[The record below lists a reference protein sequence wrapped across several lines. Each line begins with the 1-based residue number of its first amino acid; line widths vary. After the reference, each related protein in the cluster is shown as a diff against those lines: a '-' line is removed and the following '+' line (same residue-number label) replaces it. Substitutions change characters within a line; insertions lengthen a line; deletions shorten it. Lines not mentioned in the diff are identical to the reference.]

1 MGGKFIMKAR
11 KPKSFVKQCTG
22 IALAGMIGCS
32 GLGVFAT
39 SASAA
44 ENMNQVTLNPSLQA
58 EEMTITQLQSA
69 IQHKDDP
76 FINQV
81 KIFIDKHNQE
91 SEVLWGKVSTSLKK
105 DIVNILTGDKKDYST
120 KINRALVRHFR
131 EVPTLLRLASPEFK
145 TEIIQLLKYL

>member
-1 MGGKFIMKAR
+1 MKAR
-11 KPKSFVKQCTG
+11 KTKLFVKQCTG
-22 IALAGMIGCS
+22 IALAGLIGCS
-32 GLGVFAT
+32 GLGFFAT

-44 ENMNQVTLNPSLQA
+44 ENTNQVTMNSSLQT
-58 EEMTITQLQSA
+58 ETMTITQLQSA

-81 KIFIDKHNQE
+81 KIFIEKHSEE

-105 DIVNILTGDKKDYST
+105 DIINILTGDKKDYST

-131 EVPTLLRLASPEFK
+131 EVPTLLKLASPEFK
-145 TEIIQLLKYL
+145 KEIIQLLKYL